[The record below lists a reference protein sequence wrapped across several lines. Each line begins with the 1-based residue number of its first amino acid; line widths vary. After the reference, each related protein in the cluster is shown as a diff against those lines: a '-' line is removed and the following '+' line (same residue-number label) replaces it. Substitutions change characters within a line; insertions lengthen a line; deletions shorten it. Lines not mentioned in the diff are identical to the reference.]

1 MLLATVV
8 SVAPVRSFFDP
19 EYLGF
24 ALGLL
29 RFEGRAATLPSAVVL
44 IGALASAWL
53 VVSRSSGRS
62 LLLVALFD
70 LLFAVNAAAGT
81 IMRGDYRIQF
91 GNALTIDGIVGLAVM
106 LLLFAGAPL
115 LSAGWAWRHQANPA

>member
-8 SVAPVRSFFDP
+8 SVAPIRSFFDP

-29 RFEGRAATLPSAVVL
+29 RFEGRGATLPAAVVL
-44 IGALASAWL
+44 ICALASAL
-53 VVSRSSGRS
+53 LIVSRSSGRG

-70 LLFAVNAAAGT
+70 LFFAVNSAAGT

-91 GNALTIDGIVGLAVM
+91 GNALTIDGIVGASVM

-115 LSAGWAWRHQANPA
+115 LSAGWAWRHQTNPA